1 MAIRDIT
8 IVDNEGN
15 TQTYQAD
22 LDHGV
27 QIDGVGEREEF
38 DLTIIDNTENT
49 ETHSFIGPSLK
60 KN

>member
-38 DLTIIDNTENT
+38 DLTIIDSLDNQQTTE
-49 ETHSFIGPSLK
+49 FIGISPK
-60 KN
+60 K